1 MRESFPLFSPASSS
15 LSPSAHINM
24 ELEVPWTPQ
33 HVLADLQK
41 ACRILTERGLKLS
54 ARWAAEQM
62 MGLSVDINESMPST
76 IPDHL
81 LFHDTD
87 PAAYYARTLLELGE
101 YAHAAAVLSDIP
113 IAKTASV
120 ETMPP
125 PAPDLSPFAF
135 YLRAYA
141 LYMAGERRKEEEA
154 IDSATTKSK
163 SLQNPYEKQLVHEL
177 QDAYEADKLD
187 AFGLHVYGMVLKSH
201 KKATLPRHYPS
212 PQTVLLQSLLEFPYN
227 WSAWLDLA
235 DVSLENSEVEREIE
249 DAVQPLAENFL
260 FHFFCAHLQS
270 EHQAHAEAL
279 QIYERWMD
287 PGLLGG
293 SPYLATQTAVV
304 HYHLRNYATA
314 KRLLEDLHNAMPYR
328 LDSMDVL
335 SNILYVQEDS
345 VALGQLAHSAVMVDK
360 YRAET
365 CCIIGNFYSLKQ
377 NRAKAIQYFQRALKM
392 DRTFA
397 SAWTLMGHEY
407 VEWKQ
412 TANAMEA
419 YRQAVQANPSDFR
432 AWYGLG
438 QTYEMLEMNL
448 YALYYYKHAAQLRP
462 FDARMWTAVGNSYAH
477 LKRRDDAIRAYERAL
492 QHDDQEGIAT
502 QKLAALYRAKGD
514 IEKAAKC
521 YLQHLK
527 NRFHVTISAKTS
539 HRSTS
544 FRLDALTLQGLVVEP
559 PEAEALL
566 YLSTYYRNHGEFDKA
581 AVTASRL
588 LEYPG
593 PEKEEAKALLR
604 EIRSRNATRSGVS
617 TRSRTKMEEE
627 TARTNSDDDFAFS
640 P

>member
-1 MRESFPLFSPASSS
+1 MNT
-15 LSPSAHINM
+15 NM

-33 HVLADLQK
+33 QVLADLQK
-41 ACRILTERGLKLS
+41 ACRILTERCLKIS

-62 MGLSVDINESMPST
+62 MGLSVEAMNHIDSVKSN

-113 IAKTASV
+113 ISKAASV

-125 PAPDLSPFAF
+125 PSADLSPYAF

-154 IDSATTKSK
+154 IESSTKSK
-163 SLQNPYEKQLVHEL
+163 VLQNPYEQQLVHEL
-177 QDAYEADKLD
+177 QDAYEADRLD

-201 KKATLPRHYPS
+201 KKSTLPRHYPS

-235 DVSLENSEVEREIE
+235 EVSLENSDVEREIE
-249 DAVQPLAENFL
+249 DAVQPLAENFM

-270 EHQAHAEAL
+270 EHQAHSEAL

-293 SPYLATQTAVV
+293 SPYLATQAALVN
-304 HYHLRNYATA
+304 YNLRNYASA

-345 VALGQLAHSAVMVDK
+345 VALGQLAHSAVVVDK

-365 CCIIGNFYSLKQ
+365 CCIVGNFYSLKQ

-419 YRQAVQANPSDFR
+419 YRQAVQANPNDFR

-462 FDARMWTAVGNSYAH
+462 FDARMWTAVGNSYTH

-492 QHDDQEGIAT
+492 QHDDLEGIAT
-502 QKLAALYRAKGD
+502 QKLAALYRGKGES
-514 IEKAAKC
+514 EKAAKC

-527 NRFHVTISAKTS
+527 NRFHVTHKTAN
-539 HRSTS
+539 RQTV
-544 FRLDALTLQGLVVEP
+544 FRLDALTLQGLVVDP

-566 YLSTYYRNHGEFDKA
+566 YLSNYYRNHGEFDKA
-581 AVTASRL
+581 AVIASRL

-617 TRSRTKMEEE
+617 TRSRARREEE
-627 TARTNSDDDFAFS
+627 KSRSSSSDDFVFS